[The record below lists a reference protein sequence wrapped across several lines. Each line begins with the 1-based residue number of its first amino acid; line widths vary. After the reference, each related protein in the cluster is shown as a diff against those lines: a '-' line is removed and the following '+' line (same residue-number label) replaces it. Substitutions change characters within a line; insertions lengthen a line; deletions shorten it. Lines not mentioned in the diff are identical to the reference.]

1 MKKFNSII
9 LVLAT
14 FILVTLCGCSLTESQ
29 KPYPPAAPV
38 VSLFLH
44 PVNYPE
50 KFKMIHRCTLV
61 IKGRSMVFNGYILVD
76 RLQNTIKCVAQTDMG
91 ATLFKYIYKD
101 GNLTISYCSPG
112 LKPDWIENY
121 VLRDTTLLYLFR
133 SSATLS
139 QGTTQESIHNN
150 SRLIGYLIQKNGK
163 EIYRADFTYSEKTF
177 EKFSEKLIPDTITI
191 KDKTLNYSLFIRV
204 MEFTCIE
211 EKDF

>member
-1 MKKFNSII
+1 LKKFNSII
-9 LVLAT
+9 VVLAA
-14 FILVTLCGCSLTESQ
+14 FILVSLCGCSLTESQ
-29 KPYPPAAPV
+29 KPSPLSPPV
-38 VSLFLH
+38 IFLFLD

-91 ATLFKYIYKD
+91 ATLFKYVYRD

-121 VLRDTTLLYLFR
+121 VLRDATLLYLVR

-139 QGTTQESIHNN
+139 RGTTQESIHDN
-150 SRLIGYLIQKNGK
+150 SRLIGYLIKKNGK
-163 EIYRADFTYSEKTF
+163 EIYRADFSYPEKNF
-177 EKFSEKLIPDTITI
+177 QKRFDKPNTITI
-191 KDKTLNYSLFIRV
+191 TDKALNYSIFIRV
-204 MEFTCIE
+204 MEFTCIK